1 MRTLPILAIALMAA
15 APAFAA
21 TPVMARAGT
30 THIVLTT
37 GTAAPRVARD
47 LSTRANDTVS
57 MRTTRAAAADAS
69 RSDDIDYP
77 SQIGPEG
84 PRASR

>member
-21 TPVMARAGT
+21 TPVMAPAGT
-30 THIVLTT
+30 NRIVLAT
-37 GTAAPRVARD
+37 GTADPRAARD
-47 LSTRANDTVS
+47 LSARANDTVS
-57 MRTTRAAAADAS
+57 MPTTRAAVADAT
-69 RSDDIDYP
+69 RNEDIDYP